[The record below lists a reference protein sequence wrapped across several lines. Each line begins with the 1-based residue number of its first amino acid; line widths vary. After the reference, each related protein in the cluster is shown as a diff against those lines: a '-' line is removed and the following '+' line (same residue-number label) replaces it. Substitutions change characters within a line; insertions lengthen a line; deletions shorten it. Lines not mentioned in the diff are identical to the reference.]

1 MTPYKNALC
10 KNLPIVP
17 NLVNGPPS
25 VKVYTHQF
33 LEEWDLECGTQCH
46 RCKVCSI
53 DVGYKFRYS
62 IKPLSKYH
70 SYKKWGMFHRECME
84 ARMAEEEYIKE
95 LDEYEAYMAMD
106 HDKVK
111 YAPPAKTVTV
121 ANMMKALQKLTPDAK
136 LVITESGFY
145 SNSEFADVVLPT
157 PYTVAS
163 HKGVT
168 PGLPTGTQVFQIGHC
183 HQSY

>member
-1 MTPYKNALC
+1 MTSYKNALC
-10 KNLPIVP
+10 KNLPPSVK
-17 NLVNGPPS
+17 GPPS
-25 VKVYTHQF
+25 VKVYTHQVI
-33 LEEWDLECGTQCH
+33 EEWDLDNLGTQCH
-46 RCKVCSI
+46 RCKKFSI

-62 IKPLSKYH
+62 IKPLSKYNSH
-70 SYKKWGMFHRECME
+70 KKWGMFHRECME
-84 ARMAEEEYIKE
+84 ARMAEEEYKKE
-95 LDEYEAYMAMD
+95 LDEYDTYMAMD
-106 HDKVK
+106 HDNIK

-121 ANMMKALQKLTPDAK
+121 ANMMKALCKLPPDAK

-168 PGLPTGTQVFQIGHC
+168 PGLPTGTQVFMIGHC

>member
-1 MTPYKNALC
+1 MTSYKNALC
-10 KNLPIVP
+10 KNLPPSVKD
-17 NLVNGPPS
+17 PPS
-25 VKVYTHQF
+25 VNNHQVI
-33 LEEWDLECGTQCH
+33 EEWDLECGTQCH
-46 RCKVCSI
+46 RCKEFSI

-62 IKPLSKYH
+62 IKPLSKYNSH
-70 SYKKWGMFHRECME
+70 KKWGMFHRECME

-106 HDKVK
+106 HDNIK

-121 ANMMKALQKLTPDAK
+121 AEMMKALRKLPPDAK

-168 PGLPTGTQVFQIGHC
+168 PGLETGTQVFMIGHC